1 MQPSEIDM
9 SIEAV
14 KLTPGVGV
22 GGAYIFGIAVPTI
35 VLWLTGLYYMVL
47 LVTLLRD
54 KWFMPWYKAR
64 KERNGEDLGKGRG
77 FRDTA
82 PLDDGAVHSPLKR
95 EADSPYL

>member
-1 MQPSEIDM
+1 MKSEM

-14 KLTPGVGV
+14 KLTPGAGV
-22 GGAYIFGIAVPTI
+22 GGAYLFGIAVPTI
-35 VLWLTGLYYMVL
+35 VLWLTGLYYTVL

-64 KERNGEDLGKGRG
+64 KERQHGKDLGQRG
-77 FRDTA
+77 CFGDTA
-82 PLDDGAVHSPLKR
+82 SLDDGAVHAPLKR